1 MQKGEMPMSTLS
13 RRSAGKL
20 IAAAAIAAP
29 AAALVS
35 QSAAAFEPNM
45 QNALQALESAHDWLQ
60 RATPNKGGHRERALR
75 FVEQAINEVR
85 AGIAYSGG

>member
-1 MQKGEMPMSTLS
+1 MSTLS

-20 IAAAAIAAP
+20 IAAGAVTLP
-29 AAALVS
+29 ALAVS

-85 AGIAYSGG
+85 NGIAFSGG

>member
-1 MQKGEMPMSTLS
+1 MSTLS

-29 AAALVS
+29 AALAS

-45 QNALQALESAHDWLQ
+45 QNALSGLESAHDWLQ

-75 FVEQAINEVR
+75 LVEQAINEVR
-85 AGIAYSGG
+85 TGIAYSGG

>member
-1 MQKGEMPMSTLS
+1 MSTLS
-13 RRSAGKL
+13 RRAAGKL
-20 IAAAAIAAP
+20 IAAAAVAMPALAVSET
-29 AAALVS
+29 AAAV
-35 QSAAAFEPNM
+35 EPNM

-75 FVEQAINEVR
+75 AVEQAINEVR